1 MAFLLAGRLN
11 FHGMPLTCLWS
22 VFIPEE
28 TMNTEDYQ
36 NLIRRFCEQERLD
49 PDDLLRDGL
58 LTVDGR
64 RVAIHFEPGI
74 SADHILVRAELGEIP
89 AFLRPQ
95 CHRSMLT
102 ANHRW
107 GLGGTTFSV
116 PPDSEEAVLT
126 SRLAV
131 HPSMAAPELRH
142 AFDALGVLFRH
153 WSNTVEDLH
162 RNLSQP

>member
-1 MAFLLAGRLN
+1 
-11 FHGMPLTCLWS
+11 
-22 VFIPEE
+22 
-28 TMNTEDYQ
+28 MNTEDYQ

-89 AFLRPQ
+89 AFIRPQ

-153 WSNTVEDLH
+153 WSDTVEDLH
-162 RNLSQP
+162 RNLSPP